1 MISARILRRRI
12 KSVQSIAKICRAMEM
27 IATVKLKRT
36 QNQAL
41 AGRPYTEAITQ
52 VIGDLAARTQ
62 MDLSTPPLLQKR
74 EVGKITLV
82 HIASDRGLCGGLNA
96 NLNRRVAK
104 FILEHKDRP
113 VSVIT
118 VGRRGRA
125 FARYTKLNIRAE
137 FHGISDAPTLRDTLP
152 ISRLIIDEYS
162 HNETDQVFLAY
173 PTFVSIMNQKPTL
186 DPILP
191 IEPAKTTSLATEY
204 IYEPNAKTV
213 LDELLPRFIEMRV
226 YHAILELIA
235 SEQASRMVAMRNA
248 SDNARSVIEGLTLTL
263 NKVRQ
268 ETITKE
274 ICDISGGA
282 EAFNK

>member
-36 QNQAL
+36 QDQAQ
-41 AGRPYTEAITQ
+41 AGRPYTDAITR
-52 VIGDLAARTQ
+52 VIGDLAARTK
-62 MDLSTPPLLQKR
+62 MSLATPPILQKR
-74 EVGKITLV
+74 EVSKITLV

-96 NLNRRVAK
+96 NLNRMVAK
-104 FILEHKDRP
+104 FILEHKSTP

-125 FARYTKLNIRAE
+125 FARYTGLNIKDS
-137 FHGISDAPTLRDTLP
+137 FQGISDAPTLRDTLA
-152 ISRLIIDEYS
+152 ISRLIIDEFTR
-162 HNETDQVFLAY
+162 NETDQVILAY
-173 PTFVSIMNQKPTL
+173 PEFVSIMHQKPTMAV
-186 DPILP
+186 ILP
-191 IEPAKTTSLATEY
+191 VEPTPTTTLAGDY
-204 IYEPNAKTV
+204 IYEPDATTV
-213 LDELLPRFIEMRV
+213 LDELLPRFVEMRV

-248 SDNARSVIEGLTLTL
+248 SDNARDVIEGLALTL

-274 ICDISGGA
+274 ICDITGGA
-282 EAFNK
+282 ELLNK

>member
-36 QNQAL
+36 QDQAL

-96 NLNRRVAK
+96 NLNRMVAK
-104 FILEHKDRP
+104 FILENKARP

-125 FARYTKLNIRAE
+125 FARYTKLNVRAE
-137 FHGISDAPTLRDTLP
+137 FHGISDQPTLRDTLP
-152 ISRLIIDEYS
+152 ISRLIIDEFS
-162 HNETDQVFLAY
+162 NNETDQVFLAY
-173 PTFVSIMNQKPTL
+173 PTFVSTMNQKPTL

-191 IEPAKTTSLATEY
+191 IEPAKTTALATEY

-213 LDELLPRFIEMRV
+213 LDELLPRFVEMRV

>member
-1 MISARILRRRI
+1 
-12 KSVQSIAKICRAMEM
+12 
-27 IATVKLKRT
+27 
-36 QNQAL
+36 
-41 AGRPYTEAITQ
+41 
-52 VIGDLAARTQ
+52 
-62 MDLSTPPLLQKR
+62 
-74 EVGKITLV
+74 
-82 HIASDRGLCGGLNA
+82 
-96 NLNRRVAK
+96 
-104 FILEHKDRP
+104 
-113 VSVIT
+113 VIT

-125 FARYTKLNIRAE
+125 FARYTGLNVRDS
-137 FHGISDAPTLRDTLP
+137 FQGISDAPTLRDTLP
-152 ISRLIIDEYS
+152 ISRLIIDEYTR
-162 HNETDQVFLAY
+162 NETDQVFLAY
-173 PTFVSIMNQKPTL
+173 PTFVSTVNQRPTL
-186 DPILP
+186 DLILP
-191 IEPAKTTSLATEY
+191 IEPAKTTSLSTEY

-213 LDELLPRFIEMRV
+213 LDELLPRFVEMRV